1 MKNHLL
7 LTTFLLLV
15 STAVIWPDQE
25 KSADASK
32 TKRPSIYD
40 ESLNGSQQI
49 TDALKTAKEEKKH
62 VLLQFGANWC
72 VWCHLLHNLFT
83 TNEIVSEK
91 LNTDYVLVMIDVNKG
106 HNKKI
111 NTKYGDPMRFGLPVI
126 VVLDSDGAQLTTR
139 STGQLEKGKGHDPD
153 KVLAFLE
160 KWSPKE

>member
-1 MKNHLL
+1 MKTHFLRTSLL
-7 LTTFLLLV
+7 ILFV
-15 STAVIWPDQE
+15 AAVMIPYQA
-25 KSADASK
+25 KSADTPK

-40 ESLNGSQQI
+40 ESLDGSQQI
-49 TDALKTAKEEKKH
+49 ADALKTAKEEKKH

-91 LNTDYVLVMIDVNKG
+91 LEADYVLIMIDVNKG
-106 HNKKI
+106 HNKEI
-111 NTKYGDPMRFGLPVI
+111 NTKYGNPMRFGLPVL

-153 KVLAFLE
+153 KVLAFLK